1 MSRYNAWSTRVSSWF
16 NCDYRIASET
26 LKKRARF
33 KPNVAETIICHKLL
47 CEFVEMFLKNIYE
60 VKRGRKNECER
71 ETVSDNCYREST
83 FGNRCEECE
92 CKDEYKDDI
101 YDEKEKFESV
111 RIHLSDISLN

>member
-26 LKKRARF
+26 LKNERVLSRTLQKR
-33 KPNVAETIICHKLL
+33 L
-47 CEFVEMFLKNIYE
+47 FVINCYASLWKCFKNIFE

-71 ETVSDNCYREST
+71 ETISDNCYREST